1 MPRGLQKNS
10 ASLSTKHNTVTH
22 RAVSF
27 DCTYR
32 NSPVSSP
39 SAATSTLIED
49 RKQLVEYLESG
60 SKPPSDWRIGPEH
73 EKFGFRHD
81 DLRPLS
87 FDGAQ
92 GSESVMGGLADN
104 GWKIGRA

>member
-1 MPRGLQKNS
+1 MRRATPWSDGSAWMPRGLPTNS

-39 SAATSTLIED
+39 SAAPSTLIED

-60 SKPPSDWRIGPEH
+60 SKPPSDWRIDTEH
-73 EKFGFRHD
+73 EK
-81 DLRPLS
+81 S
-87 FDGAQ
+87 
-92 GSESVMGGLADN
+92 
-104 GWKIGRA
+104 IGRATCRERVCQ